1 MEKSS
6 GEGAVGKAS
15 PRNRGFI
22 YSLYNGW
29 ECMLREESKGKT
41 KEEAVCTKLWTG
53 K

>member
-6 GEGAVGKAS
+6 GEVAVGKAS